1 MKQTGENKVLV
12 ALLGLI
18 AFLLVGVAYYY
29 VILPKGEE
37 ETRIKY
43 AIQGLK
49 IENSELENQ
58 VAVLSVVET
67 DDANE
72 YDLRKKLPVSRELDK
87 LLHTIQEVELM
98 SESKIVSISFNNYD
112 AEVSQTITTPEV
124 KEEKVEESAEEVDE
138 TETES
143 DSDEE
148 EKEADS
154 EVEETDVELVKPITP
169 IDISLLPEEL
179 KLISLKIDLQ
189 VLDYDH
195 LLKFLH
201 EIEGLDRVVRIDE
214 VNFYQ
219 PGELELAQEEPDK
232 RLDVTVQLTTFFSE
246 NMVGD

>member
-58 VAVLSVVET
+58 VAVLSVVDT

-124 KEEKVEESAEEVDE
+124 EEEKAEESAEEVDE
-138 TETES
+138 TESEGEETES
-143 DSDEE
+143 ED
-148 EKEADS
+148 
-154 EVEETDVELVKPITP
+154 EETDVELVKPITP

-189 VLDYDH
+189 VLDYNH
-195 LLKFLH
+195 LLNFLH

-246 NMVGD
+246 DMGD

>member
-1 MKQTGENKVLV
+1 LV

-43 AIQGLK
+43 AIQELK
-49 IENSELENQ
+49 IENNELENQ
-58 VAVLSVVET
+58 VAVLSVVDT

-112 AEVSQTITTPEV
+112 AEVSQTITNPEV
-124 KEEKVEESAEEVDE
+124 EEKVEESTEESAEEAD
-138 TETES
+138 ETES
-143 DSDEE
+143 DQ
-148 EKEADS
+148 EKEVES
-154 EVEETDVELVKPITP
+154 EDEETDVELVKPITP

-179 KLISLKIDLQ
+179 KLISLNIELK

-246 NMVGD
+246 DMGD

>member
-29 VILPKGEE
+29 IILPKGEE

-43 AIQGLK
+43 AIQELK

-58 VAVLSVVET
+58 VAVLSVVES

-124 KEEKVEESAEEVDE
+124 EEEKVEESAEEVDE
-138 TETES
+138 SETES
-143 DSDEE
+143 DEE
-148 EKEADS
+148 EQEVES
-154 EVEETDVELVKPITP
+154 EDEETDVELVKPITP

-179 KLISLKIDLQ
+179 KLITLNIDLQ

>member
-18 AFLLVGVAYYY
+18 AFLIVGVVYYY

-43 AIQGLK
+43 AIQQLK

-58 VAVLSVVET
+58 VAVLSAVET

-124 KEEKVEESAEEVDE
+124 EEEKVEESAEEAE
-138 TETES
+138 ETES
-143 DSDEE
+143 DDE
-148 EKEADS
+148 EKEAES
-154 EVEETDVELVKPITP
+154 EDEETDVELVKPITP

-201 EIEGLDRVVRIDE
+201 EIEGLERVVRIDE

-246 NMVGD
+246 DMGD

>member
-18 AFLLVGVAYYY
+18 AFLLVGVVYYY

-43 AIQGLK
+43 AIQELK
-49 IENSELENQ
+49 IENSELENH

-98 SESKIVSISFNNYD
+98 SESKIISISFNNYD

-124 KEEKVEESAEEVDE
+124 EEEKVEESAEEVDE
-138 TETES
+138 TESEGEETE
-143 DSDEE
+143 DE
-148 EKEADS
+148 S
-154 EVEETDVELVKPITP
+154 ESEDEETDVKLVKPITP

-246 NMVGD
+246 DMGD

>member
-18 AFLLVGVAYYY
+18 AFLIVGVVYYY

-43 AIQGLK
+43 AIQQLK

-58 VAVLSVVET
+58 VAVLSAVET

-124 KEEKVEESAEEVDE
+124 EEEKVEESAEEAE
-138 TETES
+138 ETES
-143 DSDEE
+143 DDE
-148 EKEADS
+148 EKEAES
-154 EVEETDVELVKPITP
+154 EDEETDVELVKPITP

-246 NMVGD
+246 DMGD

>member
-18 AFLLVGVAYYY
+18 AFLIVGVVYYY

-43 AIQGLK
+43 AIQELK
-49 IENSELENQ
+49 IENNELENQ
-58 VAVLSVVET
+58 VAVLSVIET

-124 KEEKVEESAEEVDE
+124 EEEKAEESAEEADENESEGEE

-143 DSDEE
+143 ED
-148 EKEADS
+148 
-154 EVEETDVELVKPITP
+154 EETDVELVKPITP

-179 KLISLKIDLQ
+179 KLISLKIDLH

>member
-18 AFLLVGVAYYY
+18 AFLLVGVVYYY

-43 AIQGLK
+43 AIQQLK
-49 IENSELENQ
+49 IDNSELQNQ

-72 YDLRKKLPVSRELDK
+72 YDLRKKLPVSRELDN

-98 SESKIVSISFNNYD
+98 SKSKIVSISFNNYD
-112 AEVSQTITTPEV
+112 AEVSQTIKTPEV
-124 KEEKVEESAEEVDE
+124 EEKAEESTEEVDE
-138 TETES
+138 TESEADGDAEETES
-143 DSDEE
+143 EDD
-148 EKEADS
+148 KT
-154 EVEETDVELVKPITP
+154 EVELTKPITP

-179 KLISLKIDLQ
+179 KLLSLKIDLK

-195 LLKFLH
+195 LLQFLR
-201 EIEGLDRVVRIDE
+201 EVEGLERVVRIDE

-246 NMVGD
+246 NMGD

>member
-12 ALLGLI
+12 ALLGLS
-18 AFLLVGVAYYY
+18 AFLIVGVVYYY

-43 AIQGLK
+43 AIQQLK

-58 VAVLSVVET
+58 VAVLSAVET

-124 KEEKVEESAEEVDE
+124 EEEKVEESAEEAE
-138 TETES
+138 ETES
-143 DSDEE
+143 DDE
-148 EKEADS
+148 EKEAES
-154 EVEETDVELVKPITP
+154 EDEETDVELVKPITP

-201 EIEGLDRVVRIDE
+201 EIEGLERVVRIDE

-246 NMVGD
+246 DMED

>member
-18 AFLLVGVAYYY
+18 AFLLVGVVYYY

-43 AIQGLK
+43 AIQELK
-49 IENSELENQ
+49 IENSELENH

-124 KEEKVEESAEEVDE
+124 EEEKAEEEVDVTESEGEE

-143 DSDEE
+143 ED
-148 EKEADS
+148 
-154 EVEETDVELVKPITP
+154 EETDVELVKPITP

>member
-43 AIQGLK
+43 AIQELK

-124 KEEKVEESAEEVDE
+124 EEEKVEESAEEVDE
-138 TETES
+138 TESEGEETE
-143 DSDEE
+143 DE
-148 EKEADS
+148 S
-154 EVEETDVELVKPITP
+154 ESEDEETDVKLVKPITP

-232 RLDVTVQLTTFFSE
+232 RLDVTVQLTTFFPE
-246 NMVGD
+246 DMGD

>member
-43 AIQGLK
+43 AIQELK

-124 KEEKVEESAEEVDE
+124 EEEKVEESAEEVDE
-138 TETES
+138 TESEGEETE
-143 DSDEE
+143 DE
-148 EKEADS
+148 S
-154 EVEETDVELVKPITP
+154 ESEDEETDVKLVKPITP

-246 NMVGD
+246 DMGD

>member
-18 AFLLVGVAYYY
+18 AFLIVGVVYYY

-43 AIQGLK
+43 AIQQLK

-58 VAVLSVVET
+58 VAVLSAVET

-124 KEEKVEESAEEVDE
+124 EEEKVEESAEEAE
-138 TETES
+138 ETES
-143 DSDEE
+143 DDE
-148 EKEADS
+148 EKEAES
-154 EVEETDVELVKPITP
+154 EDEETDVELVKPITP

-201 EIEGLDRVVRIDE
+201 EIEGLERVVRIDE

>member
-1 MKQTGENKVLV
+1 MKQTGENKGLV
-12 ALLGLI
+12 ALVGLI
-18 AFLLVGVAYYY
+18 AFLLIGVAYYY
-29 VILPKGEE
+29 IILPKGEE

-72 YDLRKKLPVSRELDK
+72 YDLRKKLPVSRELDN

-124 KEEKVEESAEEVDE
+124 EEKEEESTEEVDE
-138 TETES
+138 TESDVEEKETES
-143 DSDEE
+143 DE
-148 EKEADS
+148 EKT
-154 EVEETDVELVKPITP
+154 EVDLVKPITP

-179 KLISLKIDLQ
+179 KLISLKIDLK

-246 NMVGD
+246 DMGD